1 MTPATSQTRP
11 TRRPSGAVE
20 PDVRPGDGMR
30 ALLAANRA
38 AREVS
43 APPTGEQREHRE
55 HRDREQRE
63 GRESAAH

>member
-11 TRRPSGAVE
+11 TRRPSDTVE
-20 PDVRPGDGMR
+20 PDVHPGDGMR

-43 APPTGEQREHRE
+43 APPTVEQREH
-55 HRDREQRE
+55 REQRE
-63 GRESAAH
+63 GRESAAR